1 MIADDDFEWHAAK
14 ARRNYRRHGVTFDA
28 AKKAFA
34 DPFAIAV
41 IDEREVYGEE
51 RCNLLGMAE
60 GQLLNVAYTERSGRI
75 RLISARRATGKEIDD
90 YFTQNA
96 QA

>member
-1 MIADDDFEWHAAK
+1 MNTDDDFEWHAAK
-14 ARRNYRRHGVTFDA
+14 ARKNYRDHGVTFDT

-34 DPFAIAV
+34 DPFSIAI
-41 IDEREVYGEE
+41 IDERADYGEE

-60 GQLLNVAYTERSGRI
+60 GQLLNVAYVERSGRV
-75 RLISARRATGKEIDD
+75 RLISARRATKKEKDD
-90 YFTQNA
+90 YFTQNS